1 MADKNFKQIGR
12 LQFSVEVPV
21 DSDLLLAIRLAKEKR
36 DKTLEELVEY
46 VKGGALRE
54 DREKIDAGINVILE
68 QNESIK
74 LMEDAAIAVRLYK
87 LEEKKSEGN
96 EKL

>member
-1 MADKNFKQIGR
+1 MGDRNFKQIGK
-12 LQFSVEVPV
+12 LQFAVEVPV

-36 DKTLEELVEY
+36 DKTLEELCELI
-46 VKGGALRE
+46 KTGILRE
-54 DREKIDAGINVILE
+54 DRAKIDAGITVILE

-87 LEEKKSEGN
+87 LEEKKSEDN

>member
-1 MADKNFKQIGR
+1 MADRNFKQIGR

-21 DSDLLLAIRLAKEKR
+21 DSDLLLAIKLAKEKR
-36 DKTLEELVEY
+36 DKTLDELCEY
-46 VKGGALRE
+46 IKQGILRE
-54 DREKIDAGINVILE
+54 DREKIDAGINIILE

-87 LEEKKSEGN
+87 LEEKKPENNG
-96 EKL
+96 